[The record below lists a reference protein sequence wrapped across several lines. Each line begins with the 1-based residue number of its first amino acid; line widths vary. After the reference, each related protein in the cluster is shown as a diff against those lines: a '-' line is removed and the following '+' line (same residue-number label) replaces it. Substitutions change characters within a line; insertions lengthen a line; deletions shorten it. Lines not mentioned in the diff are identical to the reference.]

1 MEEEEAGMTCV
12 STMLTSGAGAT
23 FAGGTTNVV
32 GVASSVLDADES
44 EGAGSLEPSAVGV
57 GASVEEPSSLG
68 VAPSGRQRTV

>member
-23 FAGGTTNVV
+23 FAGTTNVV
-32 GVASSVLDADES
+32 GAASSVLEADES